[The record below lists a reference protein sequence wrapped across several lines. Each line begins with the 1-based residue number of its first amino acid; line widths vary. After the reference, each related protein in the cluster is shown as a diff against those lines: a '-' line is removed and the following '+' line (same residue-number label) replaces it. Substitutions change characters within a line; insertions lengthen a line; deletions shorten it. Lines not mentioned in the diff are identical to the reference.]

1 MLKPIRAIFE
11 GSPSAVN
18 DPMLPL
24 PGLSPVSA
32 KPIVARFDGGH
43 LSSDGGVLLLR
54 EIAERLGFAGR
65 LAACIDDPRN
75 QNQIAHTLAA
85 TIQFRMLMIA
95 SGYEDGNDATA
106 LRSDPAFKLAQGV
119 LPSGPDLASQATIS
133 RLENLP
139 DIRSL
144 LRMEQA
150 LIDFY
155 CASYTR
161 VPKRIVLDLD
171 DTFDAVHGG
180 QQLRLFNA
188 HYDEYGFQPIVV
200 FDGDGRFVAAMLRPA
215 KRPSGMEIRAFLRRL
230 FRAIRANWPATQI
243 LIRGDSHYCCP
254 EVIDF
259 CRANGLDFILGT
271 APTTT
276 LRRHVKALE
285 ESTKARFEAG
295 ANLRSSSPE
304 GGSANKTAKVRRYKE
319 FYDGA
324 ASWSR
329 VERIVARVEAG
340 PDGPDTRFIVTNLP
354 GGRAKMLYEDIYC
367 RRGCMENH
375 IKSWKTHLAAD
386 RTSCSK
392 ATANQFRLF
401 LHAGAYWLMWALR
414 NGMPKRSAWRVLQ
427 FDTLRLRLIKIA
439 ARVEEMKTQ
448 IRLHLPSAYPFQAI
462 LRTVLVRLPH
472 AVT

>member
-1 MLKPIRAIFE
+1 
-11 GSPSAVN
+11 
-18 DPMLPL
+18 
-24 PGLSPVSA
+24 
-32 KPIVARFDGGH
+32 
-43 LSSDGGVLLLR
+43 
-54 EIAERLGFAGR
+54 
-65 LAACIDDPRN
+65 
-75 QNQIAHTLAA
+75 
-85 TIQFRMLMIA
+85 MLMIA

>member
-1 MLKPIRAIFE
+1 MD
-11 GSPSAVN
+11 

-24 PGLSPVSA
+24 PGLSPVLGKSV
-32 KPIVARFDGGH
+32 VARFDGGQ
-43 LSSDGGVLLLR
+43 LSSDAGVLVLR
-54 EIAERLGFAGR
+54 EIEQRLRVAER
-65 LAACIDDPRN
+65 LAACIGDPRAR
-75 QNQIAHTLAA
+75 NQIVHSLASL
-85 TIQFRMLMIA
+85 IRFRMLMIA

-106 LRSDPAFKLAQGV
+106 LRSDPAFKLAEGM
-119 LPSGPDLASQATIS
+119 LPSGPDLASQSTIS
-133 RLENLP
+133 RLENQPGTL
-139 DIRSL
+139 SL
-144 LRMEQA
+144 MRMGRA
-150 LIDFY
+150 FIDLY
-155 CASYTR
+155 CASYAR
-161 VPKRIVLDLD
+161 VPKRIVLDID
-171 DTFDAVHGG
+171 DTFDTVHGG

-200 FDGDGRFVAAMLRPA
+200 FDGDGRFVTAMLRPA
-215 KRPSGMEIRAFLRRL
+215 KRPSGVEIRRFLGRL
-230 FRAIRANWPATQI
+230 LRAIRANWPATQI

-259 CRANGLDFILGT
+259 CRANGLDFILGL
-271 APTTT
+271 APTTA
-276 LRRHVKALE
+276 LRRHTAMLE
-285 ESTKARFEAG
+285 ASTKARFDAG

-319 FYDGA
+319 FHDSA
-324 ASWSR
+324 SSWSR

-340 PDGPDTRFIVTNLP
+340 PEGTDTRFIVTNLA

-367 RRGCMENH
+367 QRGSMENH

-392 ATANQFRLF
+392 AAANQFRLF

-414 NGMPKRSAWRVLQ
+414 SAMPKRSAWRVAQ

-448 IRLHLPSAYPFQAI
+448 IRLHLPSACPFQPI
-462 LRTVLVRLPH
+462 LRTVLLSLPRLI
-472 AVT
+472 T

>member
-1 MLKPIRAIFE
+1 M
-11 GSPSAVN
+11 N

-24 PGLSPVSA
+24 PGLSPVLG
-32 KPIVARFDGGH
+32 KQVVVRFDGGH
-43 LSSDGGVLLLR
+43 LSSDAGVLVLR
-54 EIAERLGFAGR
+54 EIAQRLRLAER
-65 LAACIDDPRN
+65 LAACIGDPRDG
-75 QNQIAHTLAA
+75 NQILHTLAGM
-85 TIQFRMLMIA
+85 IQFRMLMIA

-119 LPSGPDLASQATIS
+119 LPSGPDLASQPTIS

-144 LRMEQA
+144 LSMGRA

-155 CASYTR
+155 CSSYTC

-200 FDGDGRFVAAMLRPA
+200 FDGDGRFVTAVLRPG
-215 KRPSGMEIRAFLRRL
+215 KRPSGVEIRAFLRRL
-230 FRAIRANWPATQI
+230 LRAIRSNWPATQI

-254 EVIDF
+254 QVIDF
-259 CRANGLDFILGT
+259 CRANGLDFILGV
-271 APTTT
+271 APTAT
-276 LRRHVKALE
+276 LRRHVETLE
-285 ESTKARFEAG
+285 ANAKARFEAG
-295 ANLRSSSPE
+295 A
-304 GGSANKTAKVRRYKE
+304 KTAKVRRFKE

-340 PDGPDTRFIVTNLP
+340 AEGPDTRFIVTNLP
-354 GGRAKMLYEDIYC
+354 SGRPKMLYEDIYC

-414 NGMPKRSAWRVLQ
+414 AAMPKRSAWRLLQ
-427 FDTLRLRLIKIA
+427 FDTLRLRIIKIA
-439 ARVEEMKTQ
+439 ARVVEMKTQ

-462 LRTVLVRLPH
+462 LHTVLERLPRL
-472 AVT
+472 VT